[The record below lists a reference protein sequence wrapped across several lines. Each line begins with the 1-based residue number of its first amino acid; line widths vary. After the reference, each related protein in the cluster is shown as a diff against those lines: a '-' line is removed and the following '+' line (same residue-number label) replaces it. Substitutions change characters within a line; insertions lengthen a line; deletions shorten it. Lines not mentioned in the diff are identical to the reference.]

1 MSTSGHLL
9 SFSLF
14 AFVRPLDRR
23 IELGQIK
30 ENDSRGVTTLLSV
43 TNTSVLFLR
52 VRPYRSGRM
61 NGPGQFRLKQAGEK
75 KNRAFPVFVFR
86 KYFCRSITMGTGY
99 RGGRKESGRRQV
111 VRASLP
117 WNEMPP
123 PCLMQCRGKKKEAE
137 GLVPFLHLV
146 RFGSLQGIARLWLDG
161 AQSVSQCSRCRPLSL
176 PPLPPTSTTTPTLYS
191 LSSGNGHRFS
201 SSFFS
206 HCIHSSPSGVF
217 VSTALCHRHP
227 ASIPTQ
233 TPLRTVDWVV
243 DSSCTVFRP
252 AAVNTLRV
260 TIAKKKKHF
269 LQWLVPIS
277 ESSNFRQKV
286 RVESL

>member
-75 KNRAFPVFVFR
+75 KKPRVSRFCLQKIFLPFDYDGNWVQGRAKR
-86 KYFCRSITMGTGY
+86 KWAAPSRPCIPAVKRD
-99 RGGRKESGRRQV
+99 
-111 VRASLP
+111 ASAVP
-117 WNEMPP
+117 YAVPRE
-123 PCLMQCRGKKKEAE
+123 KKEAE